1 MRIETGLFR
10 VKLMKM
16 WKIYL
21 FKAGKK
27 TCFFKLMIPR
37 LIDCVVQSIKNEI
50 VCNLLNIM
58 KTFFG
63 RSQLKN
69 ETVYKKN
76 VNINLSLSLSLSPL
90 NRLLFNAKMFEEG
103 KCRSRVC

>member
-1 MRIETGLFR
+1 M
-10 VKLMKM
+10 
-16 WKIYL
+16 
-21 FKAGKK
+21 
-27 TCFFKLMIPR
+27 FFKLMIPR

-69 ETVYKKN
+69 QTVYKKN
-76 VNINLSLSLSLSPL
+76 VNINLSLSLFLIVYFLMP
-90 NRLLFNAKMFEEG
+90 
-103 KCRSRVC
+103 KCLELECVYFHRK